1 MVDRMMSAD
10 LRGAI
15 VLDHDRVDIIYAENF
30 SFIHTNLARTYNLTL
45 AVIHAVQSAQG
56 GDAGV
61 ALQSHDSKAF
71 VFKRQIGVGSGQNC
85 NLAPLE
91 SGSC

>member
-1 MVDRMMSAD
+1 MSAD
-10 LRGAI
+10 PRGAI
-15 VLDHDRVDIIYAENF
+15 ALDHDRVDIIYAENF
-30 SFIHTNLARTYNLTL
+30 SFIHTNLDRTYNLTL

-56 GDAGV
+56 GDTGV
-61 ALQSHDSKAF
+61 ALQSDDSKAF